1 MTQDFGDALDRIEDA
16 RKLVN
21 LIALS
26 CMEQDS
32 GHLKAIVVACD
43 VVREKMDDALAD
55 LEPLWRAELV
65 ALKGGAA

>member
-1 MTQDFGDALDRIEDA
+1 MKDFGDALDRIEDA

-21 LIALS
+21 LIQIS
-26 CMEQDS
+26 CMEQQS

-55 LEPLWRAELV
+55 LEPLWRAEC
-65 ALKGGAA
+65 AKPEGGAA